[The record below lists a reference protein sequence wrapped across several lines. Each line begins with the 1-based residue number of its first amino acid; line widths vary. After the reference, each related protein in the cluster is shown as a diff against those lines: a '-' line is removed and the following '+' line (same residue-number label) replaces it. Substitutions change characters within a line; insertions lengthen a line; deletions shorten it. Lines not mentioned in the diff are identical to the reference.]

1 MATITNSTFSA
12 NTAANF
18 GAIRNGGTL
27 NLSSSTLTLNT
38 ATNQGGGIFNTNVAN
53 VRNTIIAGNTAPL
66 NPDVDGTFTSQG
78 NNLIGNSGAGT
89 GFTNGVNGDQ
99 VGTAG
104 TPINPNLGALANN
117 GDPTQTHAPNL
128 GSPAID
134 RGNSAIALT
143 TDQRNLTRVSGSN
156 VDIGAVELQQ
166 TVSITALDNSASETP
181 IDAGTFRISR
191 SASTVGNL
199 TVNLAIDA
207 SSTAIAAD
215 YNLSSTFPVTIP
227 NGQSFVDVILTPVDD
242 AIPELAET
250 LRLNLV
256 NGNYTI
262 APASGNATVTI
273 TANDSINGGK
283 DEDSLLGGAGDDWLF
298 GDEGNDTLIGGTGS
312 DRFILGI
319 DNGRETILDFQSG
332 RDAIGL
338 IGGLSFSQLSI
349 NVENNSTLIRV
360 TSSGQ
365 LLATLTNVST
375 GLINA
380 TDFAIL

>member
-143 TDQRNLTRVSGSN
+143 TDQRKS
-156 VDIGAVELQQ
+156 
-166 TVSITALDNSASETP
+166 SIM
-181 IDAGTFRISR
+181 R
-191 SASTVGNL
+191 
-199 TVNLAIDA
+199 
-207 SSTAIAAD
+207 
-215 YNLSSTFPVTIP
+215 
-227 NGQSFVDVILTPVDD
+227 
-242 AIPELAET
+242 
-250 LRLNLV
+250 
-256 NGNYTI
+256 
-262 APASGNATVTI
+262 
-273 TANDSINGGK
+273 
-283 DEDSLLGGAGDDWLF
+283 
-298 GDEGNDTLIGGTGS
+298 
-312 DRFILGI
+312 
-319 DNGRETILDFQSG
+319 
-332 RDAIGL
+332 
-338 IGGLSFSQLSI
+338 
-349 NVENNSTLIRV
+349 
-360 TSSGQ
+360 
-365 LLATLTNVST
+365 
-375 GLINA
+375 
-380 TDFAIL
+380 